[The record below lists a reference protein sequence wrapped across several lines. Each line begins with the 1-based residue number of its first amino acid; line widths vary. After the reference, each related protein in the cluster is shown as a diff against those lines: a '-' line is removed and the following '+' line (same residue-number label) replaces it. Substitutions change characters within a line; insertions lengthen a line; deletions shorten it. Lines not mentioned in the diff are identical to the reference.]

1 MRIHRDCNEGN
12 EDNGLC
18 DAAVP
23 LSDQPIQELSWTR
36 FVASCT
42 EPELIQYLK
51 EHRLYAND
59 PVESEV
65 KL

>member
-1 MRIHRDCNEGN
+1 M
-12 EDNGLC
+12 
-18 DAAVP
+18 
-23 LSDQPIQELSWTR
+23 SDQPIQELSWTR